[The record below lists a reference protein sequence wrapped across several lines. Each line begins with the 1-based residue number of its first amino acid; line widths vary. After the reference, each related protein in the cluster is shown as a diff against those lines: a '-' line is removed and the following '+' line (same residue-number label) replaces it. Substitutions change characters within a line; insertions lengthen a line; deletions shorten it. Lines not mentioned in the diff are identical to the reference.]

1 MMSAGSGSPAEP
13 PTPHMRVICRRRT
26 VSYGY
31 FLEADRPDYY
41 QGAPGRGF
49 LDLSVLSVGMSV
61 EEQFKSVQ
69 PEDRAPDPRRDEDL
83 MALLRTGQDEPL
95 GVLMT
100 RHGAELLRFFL
111 LRCRDPH
118 TAQDLANETF
128 YRIFSKAR
136 TFEPEK
142 PFRPWFFTVATNV
155 WRGWLRRRRP
165 PEVPLQSLPE
175 TAEEPAPSAAASDT
189 DRAARLLEELSEIDR
204 EILVLRHYEG
214 LNLKEI
220 AQRLGLRPGAVY
232 TRLFRALEKL
242 RGLGSNS
249 DPV

>member
-1 MMSAGSGSPAEP
+1 
-13 PTPHMRVICRRRT
+13 
-26 VSYGY
+26 
-31 FLEADRPDYY
+31 
-41 QGAPGRGF
+41 
-49 LDLSVLSVGMSV
+49 
-61 EEQFKSVQ
+61 
-69 PEDRAPDPRRDEDL
+69 
-83 MALLRTGQDEPL
+83 MALLRSGRDEPL

-100 RHGAELLRFFL
+100 RHGTELLRFFL
-111 LRCRDPH
+111 LRSRDPH

-136 TFEPEK
+136 TFEPKK

-165 PEVPLQSLPE
+165 PEVPLHLLAE
-175 TAEEPAPSAAASDT
+175 TAAEPAPSAPDSGT
-189 DRAARLLEELSEIDR
+189 DRASRLLEQLSEIDR

-214 LNLKEI
+214 LKLKEI
-220 AQRLGLRPGAVY
+220 AQRLGLSPGAVY

-242 RGLGSNS
+242 RGPGLKS